1 MDWAFR
7 VRKDVPP
14 WVMKL
19 VLLVGILLIAG
30 LQQFGVL
37 S

>member
-7 VRKDVPP
+7 VRKDVPS

-19 VLLVGILLIAG
+19 VLLAAILLIAG
-30 LQQFGVL
+30 LQYFNIL
-37 S
+37 